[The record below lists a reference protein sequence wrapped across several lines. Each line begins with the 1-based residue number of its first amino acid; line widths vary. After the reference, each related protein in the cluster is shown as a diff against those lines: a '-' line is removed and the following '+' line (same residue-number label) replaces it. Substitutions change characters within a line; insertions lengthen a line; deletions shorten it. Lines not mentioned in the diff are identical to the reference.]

1 MTFLEAV
8 KTVIRKTFVIQG
20 RASRSEYWYWRLFMF
35 LFYPA
40 SVCFVSIIMT
50 SISKDNGSLAFLFG
64 IIFGAIFS
72 IPFYLLLTLIPITTV
87 GIRRMHD
94 IGRSALWC
102 LLDFIPRLL
111 VLSFSLFVIMKMFD
125 QNSNSPFNFVSDIPS
140 WIKML
145 IFFICPLI
153 FLALCTINSQ
163 PNDNKYGENPNA
175 LQNTENTSE

>member
-1 MTFLEAV
+1 MTFSEAV

-40 SVCFVSIIMT
+40 FVCFVSIIMT

-94 IGRSALWC
+94 IGKSGWWC
-102 LLDFIPRLL
+102 LFDFIPRAFALL
-111 VLSFSLFVIMKMFD
+111 SG
-125 QNSNSPFNFVSDIPS
+125 
-140 WIKML
+140 L
-145 IFFICPLI
+145 IFFSIIMGIKIDGILNIMSPKTIINSTYLMYASHVVFWI
-153 FLALCTINSQ
+153 LCLFESQ
-163 PNDNKYGENPNA
+163 PNENQYGENPNA
-175 LQNTENTSE
+175 LPNTENTSE